1 MMKTFVR
8 AAFAASLLASAATA
22 ALVLPNPAYAADDSK
37 NKDKGKAQSD
47 EPAVSKK
54 VGIALYQAQKAM
66 TDGDN
71 ATAMQK
77 VTEAEALPDRTPS
90 DDYMIAKFKGYIAIN
105 LKDEKTALACFV
117 AMAGSPVLPASEKVS
132 VYQNAMLLSARQK
145 DYAGE
150 IKYGLLLDPLKP
162 LDDRSLAMMSQAY
175 YLTNDFN
182 NSAVYAEKSVAAAK
196 IEGVQP
202 DPVVLEIQ
210 MSAQTKQHDD
220 AGALK
225 TLEEIAV
232 GTNEPAQWQQLTA
245 LALTTK
251 GIKDLDALYIY
262 RLRFMAGAMKE
273 PDDYTIPAGIALQL
287 GYPQE
292 AKEFMTQGVNTGK
305 ISPGRSEAGGL
316 LAKAK
321 GEAATDQASLS
332 SYASSASRA
341 KSGEQDIK
349 LAEDYWGYGRYADA
363 EAAAREG
370 IAKGGLK
377 DSSEGYFIL
386 GISLVAQAK
395 NIEAQEPLA
404 KVDGSAA
411 RSRAAYLWN
420 LFAQARAKQMGQ
432 NKAASTAPAQ
442 TAAPAP
448 QQNAPAQH

>member
-22 ALVLPNPAYAADDSK
+22 ALILPNPAHAADDSK
-37 NKDKGKAQSD
+37 DKDKAQSD

-71 ATAMQK
+71 ATALQK
-77 VTEAEALPDRTPS
+77 VQEAEALPDRTPS
-90 DDYMIAKFKGYIAIN
+90 DDFEIAKFKGYIAIN
-105 LKDEKTALACFV
+105 LKDEKTALEAFV
-117 AMAGSPVLPASEKVS
+117 TMANSPVLPEKEKASTF
-132 VYQNAMLLSARQK
+132 QNAMLLSARQK
-145 DYAGE
+145 DYPNE
-150 IKYGLLLDPLKP
+150 IKYGKMLESVKP
-162 LDDRSLAMMSQAY
+162 LDDKTLAMMSQAY
-175 YLTNDFN
+175 YLQNDFP
-182 NSAVYAEKSVAAAK
+182 NSATYAEKSVAAAK
-196 IEGVQP
+196 AEGVSP

-210 MSAQTKQHDD
+210 MSAQTKQHDQG
-220 AGALK
+220 GALK
-225 TLEEIAV
+225 TLEQIAV
-232 GTNEPAQWQQLTA
+232 ATNEPAQWQQLTG
-245 LALTTK
+245 LALTTP

-273 PDDYTIPAGIALQL
+273 PDDYTIPSGIALQL
-287 GYPQE
+287 GYPEE
-292 AKEFMTQGVNTGK
+292 AKEIMTQGVNTGK

-321 GEAATDQASLS
+321 GEAASDQAALS
-332 SYASSASRA
+332 SIAAAAHRS
-341 KSGEQDIK
+341 KTGEQDIK

-370 IAKGGLK
+370 VERGGMK
-377 DSSEGYFIL
+377 DTSEGNFIL
-386 GISLVAQAK
+386 GISLVAQGK
-395 NIEAQEPLA
+395 NIEAQEPLG

-432 NKAASTAPAQ
+432 NKAASTTPAQ

-448 QQNAPAQH
+448 QSTTPPAQH